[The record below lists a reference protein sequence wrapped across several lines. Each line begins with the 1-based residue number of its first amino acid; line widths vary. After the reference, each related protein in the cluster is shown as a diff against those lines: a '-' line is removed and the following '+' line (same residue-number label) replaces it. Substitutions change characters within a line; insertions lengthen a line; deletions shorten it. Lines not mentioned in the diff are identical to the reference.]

1 MELRV
6 WLALVALCVAGG
18 LTPGPAVMLVTTSS
32 MRYGVRASML
42 AAVGICTSNLIWAAL
57 AVSGAAA
64 LAHGFPSAFLALK
77 IVGVGYVVLLAWRIA
92 RSAPVDLVRREPP
105 PRARLYGRG
114 VALQLANPNALVF
127 FGGLLPAYIDPD
139 RSLVLQAAAIMATV
153 TSTELF
159 GLGVYASAA
168 QWLARRFASAAF
180 ATWFFRGAALTMGAS
195 AVFATWRT
203 LGR

>member
-1 MELRV
+1 VELRV
-6 WLALVALCVAGG
+6 WAALLALCVAGG
-18 LTPGPAVMLVTTSS
+18 LMPGPAVMLVTTSA
-32 MRYGVRASML
+32 MRYGARASML

-64 LAHGFPSAFLALK
+64 LAHAFPAAFLALK
-77 IVGVGYVVLLAWRIA
+77 LVGVGYVVLLAWRIA

-114 VALQLANPNALVF
+114 VGLQLANPNALVF
-127 FGGLLPAYIDPD
+127 FGGLLPAYIDAD
-139 RSLVLQAAAIMATV
+139 RSLVVQAAAIMATV

-159 GLGVYASAA
+159 GLGVYAGAA
-168 QWLARRFASAAF
+168 QWLARRFASRTF
-180 ATWFFRGAALTMGAS
+180 ATWFFRGAALTMAS
-195 AVFATWRT
+195 SALFAVWRT